1 MLNSL
6 RRMTAAVC
14 LVTLVMGTLI
24 PLSAS
29 AERGTNS
36 ILNST
41 DSEANNMTTPVIA
54 DVLILRPLGLA
65 GMAIGSVLFIVPV
78 APLTLL
84 TRPSDIGKPWN
95 RMVLSPARFVWADPL
110 GSH

>member
-14 LVTLVMGTLI
+14 LVALVTLI

-29 AERGTNS
+29 AGQRSSTS

-41 DSEANNMTTPVIA
+41 DSEANNMTTPVVF

-84 TRPSDIGKPWN
+84 TRPSDIGKPWE
-95 RMVLSPARFVWADPL
+95 RMVLTPARFVWADPL
-110 GSH
+110 GLH